1 MYLKSEITISEVFE
15 LINDYWN
22 KKITK
27 KEFLNKFSF
36 TKEKKIELLKKS
48 FEQAFFQKSED
59 KIDDLVS
66 TVIFFKLEVE
76 FADILCRLS
85 KEEWH
90 NEHETIAS
98 ILQWIHLPQ
107 TIDCIYELAISNFE
121 KYSWDD
127 NFALVRKC
135 CFVLGDI
142 NTPKAKE
149 KLKLLLQSDEE
160 MIRKHALEQLNRCD
174 FTNKDVD

>member
-1 MYLKSEITISEVFE
+1 MDLKSEITISEVFE

-22 KKITK
+22 KRITK

-76 FADILCRLS
+76 FADILCKLS

-90 NEHETIAS
+90 GKHEDIAS
-98 ILQWIHLPQ
+98 YFQKIKSPK
-107 TIDCIYELAISNFE
+107 TIECIYELAISDFE
-121 KYSWDD
+121 KYRWDD

-135 CFVLGDI
+135 CFALGDI
-142 NTPKAKE
+142 NTPKAKK
-149 KLKLLLQSDEE
+149 KLELIMKNTNEE
-160 MIRKHALEQLNRCD
+160 TIKEHVMEQLNMCD
-174 FTNKDVD
+174 FSNKDI